1 MMTQT
6 EEIKSKLDI
15 VDIINEYVPLRQAG
29 ANFKAPCPFHEEKTP
44 SFMVSRERQFFKCFG
59 CGESGDIFTF
69 LQKYENLEFPEALQI
84 LAEKAGVKLTRQ
96 DPTLTNLKTRLND
109 LHSLAVEFYKQVL
122 FSQEGRQAL
131 KYLKEQ
137 RKLSD
142 EIIKEFNLG
151 LAPND
156 WNRAS
161 NFLKSKGFT
170 DYEIKQ
176 SGLVVEKSGT
186 GYYDRFRNRII
197 FPIQD
202 HHNKFVGFTARALEL
217 DGLALRQAQ
226 DGFAAKYI
234 NSPQTIIYNK
244 SQILFGLNKAREQIK
259 QKKLVILVEGN
270 MDVIASHIAKVKN
283 VVAVS
288 GTSLTNDQIQLIKR
302 YTDNVAMCFDS
313 DVAGIKAAEKSIEML
328 WQADI
333 NIKVVLMPKDIK
345 DPDELIQKNPQAWVE
360 AVKKATNFMDYFFVQ
375 AMENKNINSLE
386 DKREIAKKILPW
398 ITKLQDPISKNHYIK
413 LLAEKI
419 KIDEIILKESLG
431 KYGKNKDSILYA
443 SQSHEKQKITP
454 VSGLDL
460 ISHRFLA
467 LLIYMPDLIKKSIDL
482 IEPKHLTE
490 KFQEFYKN
498 IVMYYTKSNTISREL
513 LREHFNQTGQDKQVQ
528 FFDALELLAITE
540 FENLPERE
548 VLKEHEDLINK
559 LKSKYISEKKSQL
572 QEQIYQAE
580 SKGNSSEANRL
591 MQEFVKL

>member
-15 VDIINEYVPLRQAG
+15 VDIVNEYVPLRQAG

-109 LHSLAVEFYKQVL
+109 LHSLAVEFYKQIL
-122 FSQEGRQAL
+122 FSQEGEQAL
-131 KYLKEQ
+131 KYLREQ

-186 GYYDRFRNRII
+186 GYYDRFRDRII

-202 HHNKFVGFTARALEL
+202 HHNKFVGFTARALNTDEP
-217 DGLALRQAQ
+217 
-226 DGFAAKYI
+226 AKYI

-313 DVAGIKAAEKSIEML
+313 DVAGIKAAERSIEML

-333 NIKVVLMPKDIK
+333 NIKVVLMPKDVK

-375 AMENKNINSLE
+375 ATENKNINSLE

-398 ITKLQDPISKNHYIK
+398 IAKSQDPISKNHYIK

-419 KIDEIILKESLG
+419 KIDETTLKESLG
-431 KYGKNKDSILYA
+431 KYGQNKDSISRA

-454 VSGLDL
+454 VSRLDL

-482 IEPKHLTE
+482 IEPKYLTS

-498 IVMYYTKSNTISREL
+498 IIIYYTKSNIISREL
-513 LREHFNQTGQDKQVQ
+513 LREHFNQTGQEKQVQ

-548 VLKEHEDLINK
+548 ILAEHTIAINFLKN
-559 LKSKYISEKKSQL
+559 KYISEKKSQL
-572 QEQIYQAE
+572 QEQICQAE
-580 SKGNSSEANRL
+580 SKGDSSEANRL